1 MNKKYAV
8 ILLGLVLL
16 STSFSNALNASEAI
30 GINDKIQMHIE
41 NTINSFKDVSSNE
54 WYISKVAKLVA
65 LGGINGYEDGTFRPN
80 NTITQGEF
88 IKIVVAVFNGE
99 EAPVATGQHWAM
111 NYIKKAQELNYID
124 AEEYKAADLDKPITR
139 YQMSKIVVRVAS
151 SRGES
156 FKSDIQ
162 DYVYQIKDYQAVPA
176 EYSSEVLK
184 AFTQGIITGYTDGEF
199 KGRQGLTRAEASTV
213 IVRIFDKTERIL
225 PAQPITTSEIKKIE
239 EAISNPSAIHDVFEI
254 KHAQIFSYNPY
265 ESDLYINHGTTF
277 FKVKGLNNL
286 YIIQDNNIIRVM
298 ESYPNPDGFRYHVI
312 PDGIT
317 LNEIDYFGNVEYRND
332 TMIIIPNPFKQR

>member
-1 MNKKYAV
+1 MNKRYAV

-16 STSFSNALNASEAI
+16 STCFSNALNVSDAI
-30 GINDKIQMHIE
+30 EINNTIQMHIE
-41 NTINSFKDVSSNE
+41 STINSFKDISSNE

-239 EAISNPSAIHDVFEI
+239 EAISNPLDIGKSFRITN
-254 KHAQIFSYNPY
+254 AQIFSVNPY
-265 ESDLYINHGTTF
+265 EMMIYEGIIGNSI
-277 FKVKGLNNL
+277 KVKGLNNL
-286 YIIQDNNIIRVM
+286 YIIKDNKIIKMM

-312 PDGIT
+312 PDDIS
-317 LNEIDYFGNVEYRND
+317 LNEIDDFGNVEFRND
-332 TMIIIPNPFKQR
+332 TMIIIPNPFK